1 MRPYSEWEND
11 MEENVKRLELESELR
26 ELKSELQANT
36 SGIGDW
42 KIVKALEYKL
52 AGKEIPYDIMELNAN
67 RQAIRD
73 RINAIE
79 TELDKMK

>member
-1 MRPYSEWEND
+1 MCLCSEWEND
-11 MEENVKRLELESELR
+11 MDENVKRLELESELR

-36 SGIGDW
+36 SSIGDW
-42 KIVKALEYKL
+42 KIVKALEYQL
-52 AGKEIPYDIMELNAN
+52 AGKEIPYDIMELNTN

>member
-1 MRPYSEWEND
+1 MCPYSEQEND

-52 AGKEIPYDIMELNAN
+52 AGKEIPYDIMELNTN

>member
-52 AGKEIPYDIMELNAN
+52 AGKEMPYDIMELNAN

>member
-1 MRPYSEWEND
+1 MRPCSERKNNMD
-11 MEENVKRLELESELR
+11 ENVKRLELESELR

-36 SGIGDW
+36 SSIGDW
-42 KIVKALEYKL
+42 KIVKALEYQL
-52 AGKEIPYDIMELNAN
+52 AGKEIPCDIMELSTN

>member
-79 TELDKMK
+79 TELDKIK

>member
-1 MRPYSEWEND
+1 MRPYSEREND

-52 AGKEIPYDIMELNAN
+52 AGKEIPYDIMELNTN